1 MEVGGT
7 TSVMSKKILRSFSP
21 LNPQSTQG
29 APLTLVHHG
38 FRNHLSLDHW
48 HVGGL
53 LPPTLG
59 PR

>member
-1 MEVGGT
+1 MEVGVT
-7 TSVMSKKILRSFSP
+7 TSVMSKKILGLFSP
-21 LNPQSTQG
+21 LNPQSKQG
-29 APLTLVHHG
+29 ARLILDHHG
-38 FRNHLSLDHW
+38 FRNHLSIDNR